1 MNKIYSLYY
10 ALPSFKR
17 LGKIGKG
24 IDRLQG
30 KLFKKIL
37 DRYVP
42 AKYDK
47 EFDVQHIGINKD
59 TNRQDKIIVSLTSFP
74 GRINEV
80 WICVESLMRQT
91 FKPDAIELW
100 LSLKQFPDRVIPQKL
115 QRYEQRGLQINWVED
130 DIRSYKKYYYS
141 MQAHPNA
148 SIVTVDDDVYYPS
161 DMLQNLI
168 KLHEQF
174 PRSICANR
182 VHLIQYG
189 KNGEIKPY
197 RKWKHNYGC
206 KIPTPLPRLFVTGIG
221 GVLYPSNSLD
231 SMVMDIAKAR
241 DICPM
246 ADDVWLNFSAY
257 RKNTLIV
264 GSGKYNKDFINVGQ
278 TQKEKLVAQNVMSGG
293 NDKQIEAVI
302 KYLNIK

>member
-1 MNKIYSLYY
+1 MNKMYSLYY

-47 EFDVQHIGINKD
+47 EFDAQHIGINKD
-59 TNRQDKIIVSLTSFP
+59 TNRQEKIIVSLTSF
-74 GRINEV
+74 
-80 WICVESLMRQT
+80 
-91 FKPDAIELW
+91 PDAIELW

-168 KLHEQF
+168 NLHEQF
-174 PRSICANR
+174 PRCVCANR

-197 RKWKHNYGC
+197 IKWKHNYGC
-206 KIPTPLPRLFVTGIG
+206 KIPTPLPSLFVTGIG

-241 DICPM
+241 EICPM

-278 TQKEKLVAQNVMSGG
+278 TQKEKLVAQNVMFGLRTKGIGG
-293 NDKQIEAVI
+293 I
-302 KYLNIK
+302 KP

>member
-10 ALPSFKR
+10 ALPSFKW

-30 KLFKKIL
+30 KFFKKIL

-100 LSLKQFPDRVIPQKL
+100 LSLRQFPDRVIPWNL
-115 QRYEQRGLQINWVED
+115 QRY
-130 DIRSYKKYYYS
+130 
-141 MQAHPNA
+141 
-148 SIVTVDDDVYYPS
+148 
-161 DMLQNLI
+161 
-168 KLHEQF
+168 
-174 PRSICANR
+174 
-182 VHLIQYG
+182 
-189 KNGEIKPY
+189 
-197 RKWKHNYGC
+197 
-206 KIPTPLPRLFVTGIG
+206 
-221 GVLYPSNSLD
+221 
-231 SMVMDIAKAR
+231 
-241 DICPM
+241 
-246 ADDVWLNFSAY
+246 
-257 RKNTLIV
+257 
-264 GSGKYNKDFINVGQ
+264 
-278 TQKEKLVAQNVMSGG
+278 
-293 NDKQIEAVI
+293 
-302 KYLNIK
+302 

>member
-1 MNKIYSLYY
+1 MNVLYSFYY

-37 DRYVP
+37 DRHVP
-42 AKYDK
+42 AKYDR
-47 EFDVQHIGINKD
+47 EFDIQGMGINKD
-59 TNRQDKIIVSLTSFP
+59 TNRKEKIIVSLTSFP

-80 WICVESLMRQT
+80 WICIESLMRQT

-115 QRYEQRGLQINWVED
+115 QRYEQRGLRINWVED

-141 MQAHPNA
+141 IQAHPDA
-148 SIVTVDDDVYYPS
+148 CIVTVDDDVYYPS

-168 KLHEQF
+168 TLHERF
-174 PRSICANR
+174 PRCVCANR

-206 KIPTPLPRLFVTGIG
+206 KKPTPLPRLFVTGIG
-221 GVLYPSNSLD
+221 GVLYPPLSLD

-241 DICPM
+241 EICPM

-257 RKNTLIV
+257 RKSTLIV